1 VRPTL
6 TPVSRIFHIATA
18 TDWAA
23 AQRAGSYT
31 TSTLGRTLVE
41 EGFIH
46 ASHAGQW
53 QAVRSVFY
61 AEVTEP
67 LVLLAID
74 PDKLTVPVVE
84 EVPEGADR
92 AFPHIY
98 GPLNADAVVRVIPLD
113 DHGEPMGSGESFS
126 RIFLQEMFPNVLLA
140 CIVLA
145 GAVIGS
151 LLGRAIDDEWGAL
164 VGATAGLLGGV
175 AAAVGLHRRR

>member
-1 VRPTL
+1 M
-6 TPVSRIFHIATA
+6 SRIFHIATA
-18 TDWAA
+18 AEWTA
-23 AQRAGSYT
+23 AQRSGTYT
-31 TSTLGRTLVE
+31 TSTLGRTLAE

-46 ASHAGQW
+46 ASHEDQW
-53 QAVRSVFY
+53 QGVRTMFY

-74 PDKLTVPVVE
+74 PEKLTAPVIE

-98 GPLNADAVVRVIPLD
+98 GPLNSDAVVRAIPLD
-113 DHGEPMGSGESFS
+113 ARGEPMGSGESFS
-126 RIFLQEMFPNVLLA
+126 RIFLQEMCHNVLLA

-151 LLGRAIDDEWGAL
+151 LIGRAVDDEWGAL
-164 VGATAGLLGGV
+164 IGAAVGLLGGV
-175 AAAVGLHRRR
+175 AAAVGLHRRRK